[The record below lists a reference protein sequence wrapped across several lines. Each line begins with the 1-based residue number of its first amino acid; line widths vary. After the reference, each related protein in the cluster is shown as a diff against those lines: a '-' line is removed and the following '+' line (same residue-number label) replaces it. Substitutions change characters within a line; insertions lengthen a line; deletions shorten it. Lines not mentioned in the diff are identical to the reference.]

1 MNSNNFTQNSIQAI
15 NNCEKLA
22 DEYGNT
28 EIMPVHLLC
37 SLLDSDGLIYRI
49 LSRQGIDSA
58 GLARAAKEEV
68 EKLPRSSSRGNV
80 FLYSAANRIFNNS
93 EKLA

>member
-28 EIMPVHLLC
+28 EIMPVHILC
-37 SLLDSDGLIYRI
+37 SLLDSDGLIY
-49 LSRQGIDSA
+49 LSLIH
-58 GLARAAKEEV
+58 
-68 EKLPRSSSRGNV
+68 
-80 FLYSAANRIFNNS
+80 I
-93 EKLA
+93 